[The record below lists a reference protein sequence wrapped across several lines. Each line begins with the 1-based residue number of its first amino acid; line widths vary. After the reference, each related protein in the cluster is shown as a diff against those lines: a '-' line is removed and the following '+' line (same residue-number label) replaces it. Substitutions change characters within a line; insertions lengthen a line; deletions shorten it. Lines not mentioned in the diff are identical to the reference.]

1 MVAELRE
8 GWKGRLLRL
17 TCERTGLVGRVRA
30 RSSLGAVAMSVLGH
44 SYDRQLLALM
54 AACFPPFFSIDPP
67 FLCSAGRIDKA
78 GRIIADIV
86 FYPDYMPTR
95 QVVIFKNVFEMET
108 CWRRLADRI
117 RCSDPDRLEMF
128 AALKAWVVADM
139 RLDPTMN
146 PADPDARRL
155 VS

>member
-1 MVAELRE
+1 MVADLRD

-30 RSSLGAVAMSVLGH
+30 RSSLGAVAMSVLSH
-44 SYDRQLLALM
+44 SYDRELLALM
-54 AACFPPFFSIDPP
+54 AACFPSFFSIDPP

-78 GRIIADIV
+78 GRIVADII
-86 FYPDYMPTR
+86 FYPDRMPTR
-95 QVVIFKNVFEMET
+95 QVPIFKNIIDMET
-108 CWRRLADRI
+108 NWRRLADRI
-117 RCSDPDRLEMF
+117 RCSDPERLEMF
-128 AALKAWVVADM
+128 AAIKAWVVADY
-139 RLDPTMN
+139 RLDPAMN